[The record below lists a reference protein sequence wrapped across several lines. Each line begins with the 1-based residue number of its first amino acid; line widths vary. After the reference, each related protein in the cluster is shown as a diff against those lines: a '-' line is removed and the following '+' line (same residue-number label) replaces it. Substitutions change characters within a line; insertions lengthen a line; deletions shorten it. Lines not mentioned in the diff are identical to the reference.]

1 MPDTIVFLIAGIV
14 VLLFA
19 SWAGWHVGGWRGNTQ
34 PPILPDRVWLCDACS
49 SFNDPTHATCY
60 RCHRPR
66 PADAR
71 EIEPDPEFH
80 IDQQLG
86 RSKSSLDW
94 GASSPWLAA
103 EEPLRDAWLSER
115 ARPTEAALAELP
127 PDPAFWKG
135 PPPDVDAPD
144 ADTAVTDAPGPAA
157 TRGDPDDAP
166 LASSVDDPVDGVD
179 EPGTSR

>member
-19 SWAGWHVGGWRGNTQ
+19 SWAGWHVGGWRGNTK

-103 EEPLRDAWLSER
+103 LQPSVGTLRKSMATTWSNCSPPSNGAAR
-115 ARPTEAALAELP
+115 A
-127 PDPAFWKG
+127 PAS
-135 PPPDVDAPD
+135 P
-144 ADTAVTDAPGPAA
+144 
-157 TRGDPDDAP
+157 R
-166 LASSVDDPVDGVD
+166 
-179 EPGTSR
+179 R